1 MFRWGLL
8 FWLHWLLWVL
18 GLCIKKIFS
27 CISNF
32 IIKVMV
38 LGCVAIYAITYFM
51 GMSIADLVL
60 LIWDFIGLIIDL
72 IKRF

>member
-32 IIKVMV
+32 IFKVMV
-38 LGCVAIYAITYFM
+38 LASAAIFAITYFM

-60 LIWDFIGLIIDL
+60 LIWDFIGLIIEL
-72 IKRF
+72 INRF